1 MPAGTAIIRKTTLS
15 LGLAAAAACAVATAA
30 PAADYPALGPLPP
43 VRAPADNPMTPAK
56 VELGKKLFFD
66 GRLSGNGAMPCA
78 ACHRPDLG
86 WGTGG
91 AISFGYP
98 GTTHWRN
105 SQTILNSA
113 YYSKLFWDGSSP
125 SLEAQ
130 AWGAAGG
137 AVAGNGD
144 DAMMEMRLAFAPG
157 YKKAFKEA
165 FGAEWPL
172 LNDAWKAIAAFE
184 RTIVSDPK
192 KVPFDRYTMGDK
204 AAISDAAKRGLTL
217 FEGKAGCIAC
227 HNGPLLSDDKYHKL
241 GVPEPKEFKED
252 PLQQITVRWEV
263 YQKGVPEKI
272 YRSADSDLGLYYTT
286 MRPGDI
292 GKFRTPSLREIK
304 YTGPYMHNGAF
315 DSLADVIAFYDKGGG
330 PGSEAKPLGLTD
342 AEIKDLLAFLDTLS
356 MDEPLVVADPELP
369 PTAPLDKGERP

>member
-1 MPAGTAIIRKTTLS
+1 MIRKSILS
-15 LGLAAAAACAVATAA
+15 LCVAIAAACTIATQAS
-30 PAADYPALGPLPP
+30 AADRSTLGPLPP
-43 VRAPADNPMTPAK
+43 VKVPPDNPMSAAK

-66 GRLSGNGAMPCA
+66 GRLSGNGSMACST
-78 ACHRPDLG
+78 CHRPELG

-98 GTTHWRN
+98 GTVHWRN

-113 YYSKLFWDGSSP
+113 HYTKLFWDGSTT

-144 DAMMEMRLAFAPG
+144 DTMMEMRLAFVPE
-157 YKKAFKEA
+157 YRKAFKEV
-165 FGAEWPL
+165 FGTDWPM

-192 KVPFDRYTMGDK
+192 KVAFDRYLMGDE
-204 AAISDAAKRGLTL
+204 AAISDAAKRGLAL
-217 FEGKAGCIAC
+217 FEGKAGCISC
-227 HNGPLLSDDKYHKL
+227 HNGPLLSDDKYHRL

-252 PLQQITVRWEV
+252 PTQQITVRWEA
-263 YQKGVPEKI
+263 YQKGVPEKV
-272 YRSADSDLGLYYTT
+272 YRRTDSDLGLYYTT
-286 MRPGDI
+286 KRPEDI
-292 GKFRTPSLREIK
+292 YRFRTPSLREIK

-315 DSLADVIAFYDKGGG
+315 DSVADVVAFYNSGGG
-330 PGSEAKPLGLTD
+330 SNSELKPLGLTD
-342 AEIKDLLAFLDTLS
+342 SETKDLIAFLGTLS
-356 MDEPLVVADPELP
+356 MDQPLVVADPDLP
-369 PTAPLDKGERP
+369 PTAPLDRGQ